1 MEETIDQMDGI
12 IVLSEI
18 VSKTNLDRITR
29 RYVAAIEGGD
39 VNPLDAIVKMH
50 AVGKLVEGVTKNILV
65 KDAVRA
71 ELERYGTKNVKYNGV
86 TFQLKA
92 VSTKYDYSTCNDP
105 IWQRLKNNAD
115 IAAAALKER
124 EEFLKMI
131 PMEGFTQVDQLTGE
145 VVQTV
150 RPEKRSEE
158 GYSITIDK

>member
-1 MEETIDQMDGI
+1 MDTLTKIEDTIVMSD
-12 IVLSEI
+12 L
-18 VSKTNLDRITR
+18 VSKTNLDRATR
-29 RYVAAIEGGD
+29 RFVQLIEDGD
-39 VNPLDAIVKMH
+39 VNPLDTIVKMH
-50 AVGKLVEGVTKNILV
+50 AVGKLVEGVTKNIMV
-65 KDAVRA
+65 KDAVKA

-131 PMEGFTQVDQLTGE
+131 PLEGFTQVDPLTGE
-145 VVQTV
+145 VVDTM

-158 GYSITIDK
+158 GYSITFDK

>member
-1 MEETIDQMDGI
+1 MDTLTKI
-12 IVLSEI
+12 EDTIVLSDL
-18 VSKTNLDRITR
+18 VNKTNLDRATR
-29 RYVAAIEGGD
+29 RFVQMIEDGD
-39 VNPLDAIVKMH
+39 VNPLDTIVKMH
-50 AVGKLVEGVTKNILV
+50 AVGKLVEGVIKNIMV
-65 KDAVRA
+65 KDTVKA
-71 ELERYGTKNVKYNGV
+71 ELERYGTKTVKYNGV

-92 VSTKYDYSTCNDP
+92 VSTKYDYSVCNDP

-131 PMEGFTQVDQLTGE
+131 PLEGFTQVDPLTGE
-145 VVQTV
+145 VVQTI

>member
-1 MEETIDQMDGI
+1 MDTLTKIEDTIVMSD
-12 IVLSEI
+12 L
-18 VSKTNLDRITR
+18 VSKTNLDRATR
-29 RYVAAIEGGD
+29 RFVQLIEDRD
-39 VNPLDAIVKMH
+39 VNPLDTIVKMH
-50 AVGKLVEGVTKNILV
+50 AVGKLVEGVTKNIMV
-65 KDAVRA
+65 KDAVKA

-131 PMEGFTQVDQLTGE
+131 PLEGFTQVDPLTGE
-145 VVQTV
+145 VVQTI

>member
-50 AVGKLVEGVTKNILV
+50 AVGKLVEGVTKNVLV

-71 ELERYGTKNVKYNGV
+71 ELEKYGSKTVKFNGA
-86 TFQLKA
+86 TFTMKT
-92 VSTKYDYSTCNDP
+92 VGTRYDYSVCDDP
-105 IWQRLKNNAD
+105 VWRELKGKAE
-115 IAAAALKER
+115 AANAALKER
-124 EEFLKMI
+124 EEMLKVL
-131 PMEGFTQVDQLTGE
+131 PLEGITVVDDATGE
-145 VVQTV
+145 VCRVC
-150 RPEKRSEE
+150 RPGKTSEE
-158 GYSITIDK
+158 GYAITLDK

>member
-1 MEETIDQMDGI
+1 MDTLTKI
-12 IVLSEI
+12 EDTIVLSDL
-18 VSKTNLDRITR
+18 VNKTNLDRATR
-29 RYVAAIEGGD
+29 RFVQLIEDGD
-39 VNPLDAIVKMH
+39 VNPLDTIVKMH

-71 ELERYGTKNVKYNGV
+71 ELEKYGTKTVKYNGV
-86 TFQLKA
+86 TFTLKA
-92 VSTKYDYSTCNDP
+92 VSTKYDYSKCNDP

-115 IAAAALKER
+115 IANAALKER

-131 PMEGFTQVDQLTGE
+131 PLEGFTQVDPLTGE
-145 VVQTV
+145 VVQTI

>member
-1 MEETIDQMDGI
+1 MDTLTKIEDTIVMSD
-12 IVLSEI
+12 L
-18 VSKTNLDRITR
+18 VSKTTLDRATR
-29 RYVAAIEGGD
+29 RFVQLIEDGD
-39 VNPLDAIVKMH
+39 VNPLDTIVKMH
-50 AVGKLVEGVTKNILV
+50 AVGKLVEGVTKNIMV
-65 KDAVRA
+65 KDAVKA

-131 PMEGFTQVDQLTGE
+131 PLEGFTQVDPLTGE
-145 VVQTV
+145 VVQTI

>member
-1 MEETIDQMDGI
+1 MDTLKKI
-12 IVLSEI
+12 EDTIVLSDL
-18 VSKTNLDRITR
+18 VNKTNLDRATR
-29 RYVAAIEGGD
+29 RFVQLIEDGD
-39 VNPLDAIVKMH
+39 VNPLDTIVKMH
-50 AVGKLVEGVTKNILV
+50 AVGKLVEGVTKNIMV
-65 KDAVRA
+65 KDAVKA

-131 PMEGFTQVDQLTGE
+131 PLEGFTQVDPLTGE
-145 VVQTV
+145 VVQTI

>member
-1 MEETIDQMDGI
+1 MDTLTKIEDTIVMSD
-12 IVLSEI
+12 L
-18 VSKTNLDRITR
+18 VSKTNLDRATR
-29 RYVAAIEGGD
+29 RFVQLIEDGD
-39 VNPLDAIVKMH
+39 VNPLDTIVKMH
-50 AVGKLVEGVTKNILV
+50 AVGKLVEGVTKNIMV
-65 KDAVRA
+65 KDAVKA

-131 PMEGFTQVDQLTGE
+131 PLEGFTQVDPLTGE
-145 VVQTV
+145 VVQTI

>member
-1 MEETIDQMDGI
+1 MTELTTFNDAIQLND
-12 IVLSEI
+12 I
-18 VSKTNLDRITR
+18 VSKTNLERLTR
-29 RYVAAIEGGD
+29 HLVQLIEDGD

-50 AVGKLVEGVTKNILV
+50 AMGKLVEGVTKNIMV
-65 KDAVRA
+65 KDVVKA
-71 ELERYGTKNVKYNGV
+71 ELEKYGTKTVKYEGV

-92 VSTKYDYSTCNDP
+92 VSTRYEYSVCNDP
-105 IWQRLKNNAD
+105 VWQRLKNNAD

-124 EEFLKMI
+124 EEFLKAI
-131 PMEGFTQVDQLTGE
+131 PLEGFTQVDPLTGE

>member
-1 MEETIDQMDGI
+1 MDTLTKIEDTIVMSD
-12 IVLSEI
+12 L
-18 VSKTNLDRITR
+18 VSKTNLDRATR
-29 RYVAAIEGGD
+29 RFVQLIEDGD
-39 VNPLDAIVKMH
+39 VNPLDTIVKMH
-50 AVGKLVEGVTKNILV
+50 AVGKLVEGVTKNIMV
-65 KDAVRA
+65 KDAVKA

-115 IAAAALKER
+115 IATAALKER

-131 PMEGFTQVDQLTGE
+131 PLEGFTQVDPLTGE
-145 VVQTV
+145 VVQTI

>member
-1 MEETIDQMDGI
+1 MDTLKKI
-12 IVLSEI
+12 EDTIVLSDL
-18 VSKTNLDRITR
+18 VNKTNLDHATR
-29 RYVAAIEGGD
+29 RFVQMIEDGD
-39 VNPLDAIVKMH
+39 VNPLDTIVKMH
-50 AVGKLVEGVTKNILV
+50 AVGKLVEGVTKNIMV
-65 KDAVRA
+65 KDAVKA

-131 PMEGFTQVDQLTGE
+131 PLEGFTQVDPLTGE
-145 VVQTV
+145 VVQTI

>member
-1 MEETIDQMDGI
+1 MTELTTFNSAIELD
-12 IVLSEI
+12 EI
-18 VSKTNLDRITR
+18 VSKTNLERLTR
-29 RYVAAIEGGD
+29 HLVQLIEDGE

-50 AVGKLVEGVTKNILV
+50 AMGKLVEGVTKNIMV
-65 KDAVRA
+65 KDVVRA
-71 ELERYGTKNVKYNGV
+71 ELERYGTKTVKYEGV

-92 VSTKYDYSTCNDP
+92 VSTRYEYSVCNDP
-105 IWQRLKNNAD
+105 VWQRLKNNAD

-124 EEFLKMI
+124 EEFLKAI
-131 PMEGFTQVDQLTGE
+131 PLEGFTQVDPLTGE